1 MSESRIVIRKAKEE
15 DCEALLELI
24 RELAIFEKAPQEVTV
39 TLAHF
44 KASGFSENP
53 VWWALVA
60 CVIDPE
66 TQAEKI
72 IGMALYYIRYSTW
85 KGQRMYL
92 EDIIV
97 TEAWR
102 SKGIGRMLMSQLI
115 FEAKQKNLPAIMWQ
129 VLDWN
134 TEAIKFYKRYNATFD
149 QEWLNVTLDISK

>member
-1 MSESRIVIRKAKEE
+1 MSESRIVIRKAQEE
-15 DCEALLELI
+15 DCESLLELI
-24 RELAIFEKAPQEVTV
+24 KELAIFEKAPQEVTV

-60 CVIDPE
+60 WVIDPE

-149 QEWLNVTLDISK
+149 QEWLNVTLDISN